1 MVTCLDLD
9 ARRWCRVLIELDR
22 LTWNIPRCMFPVEM
36 SETKK
41 EKPELGNLIKLRQRA
56 DGVVV
61 FYADGQPRMGVREG
75 PKTVAMFEAIE
86 AAYAGAV
93 SLEVTI

>member
-1 MVTCLDLD
+1 
-9 ARRWCRVLIELDR
+9 
-22 LTWNIPRCMFPVEM
+22 MFPVEM

-61 FYADGQPRMGVREG
+61 FYADGSPRVGVRRG
-75 PKTVAMFEAIE
+75 PKTVAMFAAIE
-86 AAYAGAV
+86 AAYADAV
-93 SLEVTI
+93 ALEVSI